1 MNFIQNSMQDNKE
14 YIREVLKDIHKASY
28 RIKPIST
35 NLPKNVKMDRR
46 AFRKIIIA
54 LREIDERRDFME
66 QEIGLDMT
74 SYEDKFFN
82 IIEDLLKVVFNK
94 SQLALIQMYLY
105 QLFPDK
111 EWDGT
116 ITITKDNKDKIV
128 PFKKLEDV
136 WDVITMVSK

>member
-1 MNFIQNSMQDNKE
+1 MQDKKE

-35 NLPKNVKMDRR
+35 NLSNNTNMDRR
-46 AFRKIIIA
+46 SFRKIILA
-54 LREIDERRDFME
+54 LREIDERRDFMHE
-66 QEIGLDMT
+66 EIGMDMT
-74 SYEDKFFN
+74 QYEDKFFN

-111 EWDGT
+111 EWDGK
-116 ITITKDNKDKIV
+116 ITVQIGKEEKEVNFKTVEEVWNVI
-128 PFKKLEDV
+128 KKLE
-136 WDVITMVSK
+136 K